1 LLSNN
6 MIVNGVIEISDSND
20 NTWSVEVVLTAE
32 SSAAKSINDYINPG
46 QMVGLACI
54 FAALWIFL
62 TMKENQPVDIDEI
75 IEKQYYQEID
85 EEKIDYDAWGRQIDD

>member
-1 LLSNN
+1 

-20 NTWSVEVVLTAE
+20 NLWVVEVVLTAE
-32 SSAAKSINDYINPG
+32 SSAAKSLNDYISPG

-62 TMKENQPVDIDEI
+62 TMKENQPVNIEEI
-75 IEKQYYQEID
+75 IEKQYYQEND
-85 EEKIDYDAWGRQIDD
+85 EEKISYDAWGRQIDD